1 MKKGIAVIW
10 AVIITAVI
18 ALGAGGG
25 ASYYYLGTQQEKDTA
40 TENDLKTD
48 SNSSEVAEVEEG
60 GASQDSDTEVAE
72 KVDTGDYKTLKF
84 TSGETLK
91 YPADW
96 EVNKSN
102 YIYSG
107 SESYAINEGSKGN
120 SGNYYLYDMKEW
132 LKGPGPDEGYVM
144 QKEDRAKAYQ
154 TMLEIYA
161 DKKLSAKSRMDLNDY
176 SLEFFSYR
184 SDGRADVK
192 YIQSLDGKSRGFT
205 MINTGGQDAGLALNY
220 IASLYNKDSDK
231 LIQISLPISHDFS
244 EIKTLALRYGDY
256 NMDSNE
262 LIRIDSEAHQ
272 DFVDMMMAE
281 RSELSFGNFLNTIDA
296 SITSVKF

>member
-40 TENDLKTD
+40 TENDPKTD
-48 SNSSEVAEVEEG
+48 SNSSEVAEVEED

-84 TSGETLK
+84 TSGETLQ
-91 YPADW
+91 YPAEWD
-96 EVNKSN
+96 VIKSDAA
-102 YIYSG
+102 YSG
-107 SESYAINEGSKGN
+107 SENFSINEGSKGN
-120 SGNYYLYDMKEW
+120 SGNFSLYDMNEW
-132 LKGPGPDEGYVM
+132 LKGPGPDDGYVM
-144 QKEDRAKAYQ
+144 QKEERAKAYR

-161 DKKLSAKSRMDLNDY
+161 DKKLSAISRMDLNDY

-184 SDGRADVK
+184 SEGRAGVK

-205 MINTGGQDAGLALNY
+205 MINTGGQDVGLALNY
-220 IASLYNKDSDK
+220 IVALYNKDSDK
-231 LIQISLPISHDFS
+231 VIQISLPISHDFS

-262 LIRIDSEAHQ
+262 LVRIDSEVRQ
-272 DFVDMMMAE
+272 DFIDMMMVD
-281 RSELSFGNFLNTIDA
+281 RRELSFGSFLNEIDA